1 MKVWH
6 KDTKIETG
14 KTLLTWRHRA
24 VDRFI
29 MKVGSWIL
37 GAFVM
42 GLLAAIAMHT
52 INWDGPAQDV
62 GRLTF
67 VVVLIIGSLSAFYR
81 HVYYGLHYRLSE
93 KALVAIRPFCGFEGL
108 LRLLGINEAGW
119 GYKSEY
125 LKWEEIREAKED
137 KGSLSLQLKDQDE
150 PLKIGVAPV
159 RALELPLAG
168 QGSEK
173 RRNSGGLFGTDVNL
187 NKETLR
193 LIVQK
198 IREIKKAN
206 R

>member
-14 KTLLTWRHRA
+14 KILLIWRHRA
-24 VDRFI
+24 VGHFI

-37 GAFVM
+37 GAFVT

-52 INWDGPAQDV
+52 INWDAPAQDM

-67 VVVLIIGSLSAFYR
+67 VVVLVVGSLSAFFR
-81 HVYYGLHYRLSE
+81 HIYYGLHYRLTE
-93 KALVAIRPFCGFEGL
+93 KALVAVRPFCGFEGL
-108 LRLLGINEAGW
+108 LRLLGIDETAW
-119 GYKSEY
+119 GSKSEY
-125 LKWEEIREAKED
+125 LKWEEIRDAKDE
-137 KGSLSLQLKDQDE
+137 KGVLILQLKDQDE

-159 RALELPLAG
+159 RALELALAG
-168 QGSEK
+168 QDSEK
-173 RRNSGGLFGTDVNL
+173 RRNSGGMFGTDANL
-187 NKETLR
+187 DKETIR